1 MKKILL
7 FLLMFFGISSVYAKD
22 TIESMNIDIYIKN
35 DGTAVIK
42 EIWNTNL
49 SGNKSY
55 TEGYKQYFNL
65 GNSSINNYTVSMDGT
80 TFTTIDDWDID
91 ASFNAKAYKAG
102 IHYTSSGDELCFG
115 ITEYGKHTYELNYEV
130 TNFVNN
136 IEGNQLVYWAIV
148 PHEFSFPVDTL
159 YVKIHSDFAYSDK
172 LDVWGYGYDG
182 YAYVYDGY
190 IEMSTKK
197 DLAPEEYMVVLIKFP
212 EGTFETNSTID
223 NDFDYYYSMAEEG
236 ASPNAPSKIEEILST
251 IIPAIFSFGFIALM
265 TFLVIKGSSSAK
277 AGTKTFNYTR
287 APKKLPGDKDINA
300 FRDIPCNK
308 NLYETYWVGLN
319 YDIVKNKTALLGSLL
334 LKWINENKIEIKSV
348 TSKILKKESKAVV
361 FKDNIEFDHPLE
373 RKIYEWM
380 NIASEDGVLEKDEFK
395 KYCNKHYNKVLKWF
409 DEVMDDQTA
418 KLIQTHGVTVDVKT
432 TLGFKNKK
440 YYIEP
445 KMREEAIELKGLKKF
460 LNNFTNVKDKS
471 AIEVKLLGEYL
482 MYAQLFGIADK
493 VAKEFKRLYPD
504 VLTDMNYDDII
515 FINYISTTG
524 VNAASVAK
532 SRAESYSAGGGGFS
546 SSGGG
551 FGSFGG
557 GGGGGFR

>member
-7 FLLMFFGISSVYAKD
+7 FLLMFFGMSSVYAKD

-35 DGTAVIK
+35 DGTAVVK

-80 TFTTIDDWDID
+80 AFTTIDDWDID
-91 ASFNAKAYKAG
+91 ASFNAKSYKAG

-115 ITEYGKHTYELNYEV
+115 ISEYGKHSYELNYEV

-159 YVKIHSDFAYSDK
+159 YVKIHSDFEYSDE

-223 NDFDYYYSMAEEG
+223 NDFSYYFTMAEEG
-236 ASPNAPSKIEEILST
+236 ASPNGPSKLEQILST
-251 IIPAIFSFGFIALM
+251 VIPAICSFGFIALM
-265 TFLVIKGSSSAK
+265 AFFVIKGSSSAK

-308 NLYETYWVGLN
+308 NLYEAYWVGLN